1 MLRIDAGSAFPSAS
15 TALRGIDAVSR
26 QAGRGLRSVLSQP
39 ETRLHPVLVNG
50 AAGVIVSVS
59 GVPVTVIAFTMAAGV
74 ITEIDAIADPDVF
87 RP

>member
-1 MLRIDAGSAFPSAS
+1 
-15 TALRGIDAVSR
+15 
-26 QAGRGLRSVLSQP
+26 
-39 ETRLHPVLVNG
+39 VLVNG